1 MVEVDPASR
10 ERLELE
16 TRVLA
21 AALRQSLQLGD
32 MEGSN
37 LAHEQIFILLK
48 ARQELMNGPSAVELS
63 RALRAS
69 EAGLGNANGQALPEK
84 TRRIPDIEWF
94 EEGDKAQ
101 KPATEMQSVTADPAK
116 SRQEEISQNEIR
128 EDEIRQDESDFEESA
143 QENLAL
149 PASETDKSQ
158 LAAVERVEQELKA
171 GASQEAAEPNF
182 YQFFGLEQGADRQDI
197 HRSFLVRVR
206 SILRGIKQRS
216 EPLRGFERQEVL
228 KGLQKVWINHDILQD
243 ASTRGDYDQR
253 LSGHAVADEA
263 PQESKTGPT
272 VRIGELLQS
281 SGLLEKTELEIAADM
296 HKAMP
301 ELMFGSFLVKQ
312 GFVEER
318 DLECVLISQQLIKTG
333 QISLEQ
339 FQELMP
345 ERGDTGTMFNL
356 LLERGLVTRE
366 ELDKAISS
374 LPSEEAGIVA
384 RALAQETQA
393 AAPEAEPIQEVKEV
407 KEIQEVQEAPVKLT
421 PNNAV
426 PSWKDQLDWSEPESE
441 AEAEAAAPSKVEQE
455 VIDTDGAKEEEE
467 LLSFSPDEGG
477 SEQQVAEPVGGVFGR
492 DVGSEIDKP
501 NPGKESASIIDLA
514 PEAKTDKE
522 PGQNSQERV
531 RKRSLIDLM
540 FDLNPQESLK
550 ESTKDGN
557 ADSSLESAVEEINSI
572 QSAEPASVGTA
583 PESQISEPAI
593 EADLALGSAD
603 SASVGAVQASHR
615 EHNLDDDNLEG
626 QAELSAKEVKRP
638 SLDDVLFGG
647 CFKADTGK
655 ADTDKADGKNTNVI
669 IGDAIFASAD
679 TISHSA
685 EIDGGLAVENSLPD
699 DLLEEANE
707 TLESETHQIKNY
719 CEKQS
724 EEQSK
729 EQSKELASSFDL
741 AELEPEM
748 DIEKELNDLE
758 RLEALDNLDED
769 GDDLESDTSTEL
781 PALENVDK
789 SKAAAKDNWS
799 IVSKPA
805 SYLASFLMDE
815 MPARK
820 DKGNTG
826 NTGKKDDDG
835 GRRGFKRKKRN

>member
-101 KPATEMQSVTADPAK
+101 KPATEMQSVTADPAEPDK
-116 SRQEEISQNEIR
+116 SSQEEISQK
-128 EDEIRQDESDFEESA
+128 EIRQEDSDFEESA

-149 PASETDKSQ
+149 PGSETDKSQ
-158 LAAVERVEQELKA
+158 LAAVVQVEQELKA

-253 LSGHAVADEA
+253 LSGHAVSHEA
-263 PQESKTGPT
+263 PQESKNGPT

-345 ERGDTGTMFNL
+345 ERGDSGTMFNL

-393 AAPEAEPIQEVKEV
+393 AAPEAEQIQEVKEV
-407 KEIQEVQEAPVKLT
+407 KEVKEVQEAPVKLT

-426 PSWKDQLDWSEPESE
+426 PSWKDQLDWSEP
-441 AEAEAAAPSKVEQE
+441 EAEAAAPSKVEQE

-477 SEQQVAEPVGGVFGR
+477 SEQKEAEPVGGVFGLE
-492 DVGSEIDKP
+492 VSSEIAKP
-501 NPGKESASIIDLA
+501 NPGEESASRIDLA

-540 FDLNPQESLK
+540 FDLNPQESLKESTK

-655 ADTDKADGKNTNVI
+655 ADTGKADGKNTNVI
-669 IGDAIFASAD
+669 IGDATFASAD

-719 CEKQS
+719 S

>member
-1 MVEVDPASR
+1 VVEVDPASR

-477 SEQQVAEPVGGVFGR
+477 SEQKVAEPVGGVFGR
-492 DVGSEIDKP
+492 VVGSEIAKP

-514 PEAKTDKE
+514 PEAKIDKE
-522 PGQNSQERV
+522 TGQNSQERV

-550 ESTKDGN
+550 ESTKDSN
-557 ADSSLESAVEEINSI
+557 ADSNADSTSERAAEEINSI
-572 QSAEPASVGTA
+572 QSAEPTSVGAA
-583 PESQISEPAI
+583 PESQICEPAL
-593 EADLALGSAD
+593 EADLALESSAD
-603 SASVGAVQASHR
+603 SASAGSVQASPKDHS
-615 EHNLDDDNLEG
+615 LDDDNFDG
-626 QAELSAKEVKRP
+626 QAEATAKEVKRP

-647 CFKADTGK
+647 SFKAD
-655 ADTDKADGKNTNVI
+655 ASEADGKNNNAI

-685 EIDGGLAVENSLPD
+685 ETDGGLAVENSLPD

-707 TLESETHQIKNY
+707 TLESETHQIKND
-719 CEKQS
+719 S

-729 EQSKELASSFDL
+729 EQSKELASSLDL
-741 AELEPEM
+741 SELEPEL

-758 RLEALDNLDED
+758 RLEALDGFDED

-781 PALENVDK
+781 PALENVEK
-789 SKAAAKDNWS
+789 GKAAAKDNWS

>member
-128 EDEIRQDESDFEESA
+128 QDEIRQDESDFEESA

-441 AEAEAAAPSKVEQE
+441 AAAEAAAPSKVEQE

-477 SEQQVAEPVGGVFGR
+477 SEQKVAEPVGGVFGR
-492 DVGSEIDKP
+492 VVGSEIAKP

-514 PEAKTDKE
+514 PEAKIDKE
-522 PGQNSQERV
+522 TGQNSQERV

-550 ESTKDGN
+550 ESTKDSN
-557 ADSSLESAVEEINSI
+557 ADSNADSTSERAAEEINSI
-572 QSAEPASVGTA
+572 QSAEPTSVGAA
-583 PESQISEPAI
+583 PESQICEPAL
-593 EADLALGSAD
+593 EADLALESSAD
-603 SASVGAVQASHR
+603 SASAGSIQASPK
-615 EHNLDDDNLEG
+615 EHSLDDDNFDG
-626 QAELSAKEVKRP
+626 QAEATAKEVKRP

-647 CFKADTGK
+647 SFKAD
-655 ADTDKADGKNTNVI
+655 ASKADGKNTNAI
-669 IGDAIFASAD
+669 IGDAIFANAD

-685 EIDGGLAVENSLPD
+685 ETDGGLAVENSLPD

-707 TLESETHQIKNY
+707 TLESETHQIKND
-719 CEKQS
+719 S

-729 EQSKELASSFDL
+729 EQSKELASSLDL
-741 AELEPEM
+741 SELEPEL

-758 RLEALDNLDED
+758 RLEALDGFDED

-781 PALENVDK
+781 PALENVEK
-789 SKAAAKDNWS
+789 GKAAAKDNWS

>member
-48 ARQELMNGPSAVELS
+48 ARQELMNGPSAAELS

-69 EAGLGNANGQALPEK
+69 EAGLGNANGQALQEK

-94 EEGDKAQ
+94 EESSEKAQ
-101 KPATEMQSVTADPAK
+101 KPGSEVQVS
-116 SRQEEISQNEIR
+116 SSIENG
-128 EDEIRQDESDFEESA
+128 
-143 QENLAL
+143 QENISL
-149 PASETDKSQ
+149 PEAETDKPQ
-158 LAAVERVEQELKA
+158 VAALGVDEEKA
-171 GASQEAAEPNF
+171 VSKEPAEPDF

-197 HRSFLVRVR
+197 HRVFLVRVR
-206 SILRGIKQRS
+206 AILRGIKQRS

-253 LSGHAVADEA
+253 LSGHAVSDEA
-263 PQESKTGPT
+263 PQEVKTGAAM
-272 VRIGELLQS
+272 RIGELLQS

-312 GFVEER
+312 GFVQER

-366 ELDKAISS
+366 ELDQAIAS
-374 LPSEEAGIVA
+374 LPTEEAGIVA
-384 RALAQETQA
+384 RALAQETRA
-393 AAPEAEPIQEVKEV
+393 SMAEATEATEATEAKEVPEVPEVPEVTAEPDV
-407 KEIQEVQEAPVKLT
+407 PVKLT

-441 AEAEAAAPSKVEQE
+441 SESEPESESQSESGSESKSQSDVAVANSLAAKPE
-455 VIDTDGAKEEEE
+455 GE
-467 LLSFSPDEGG
+467 LLSFSPDEGATDIHRDAELIGAG
-477 SEQQVAEPVGGVFGR
+477 SALEGAEQASSNLGQV
-492 DVGSEIDKP
+492 
-501 NPGKESASIIDLA
+501 PGASIDLR
-514 PEAKTDKE
+514 PESELEPESKTDKE
-522 PGQNSQERV
+522 PGQRTQERV

-550 ESTKDGN
+550 ETLKESNSENSLKNSEPSQSSAPLADGATEAVTSHLSEPSN
-557 ADSSLESAVEEINSI
+557 KTDLDLESS
-572 QSAEPASVGTA
+572 
-583 PESQISEPAI
+583 
-593 EADLALGSAD
+593 DGSAAAGSKD
-603 SASVGAVQASHR
+603 VEGENEVP
-615 EHNLDDDNLEG
+615 LLEG
-626 QAELSAKEVKRP
+626 QVESSPGSLDLSYKGGQKEGKRP

-647 CFKADTGK
+647 SFRTDKNKADASTEAESISSS
-655 ADTDKADGKNTNVI
+655 ADIADLESTPAVDSIVQEYPQEGLQDNTPER
-669 IGDAIFASAD
+669 AKETLASATREVND
-679 TISHSA
+679 EIEHS
-685 EIDGGLAVENSLPD
+685 DKSQHGSGSDSSSL
-699 DLLEEANE
+699 DLP
-707 TLESETHQIKNY
+707 
-719 CEKQS
+719 
-724 EEQSK
+724 
-729 EQSKELASSFDL
+729 
-741 AELEPEM
+741 ELEPEM

-758 RLEALDNLDED
+758 RLEALDNLDDD

-789 SKAAAKDNWS
+789 GKAAAKDNWS

>member
-128 EDEIRQDESDFEESA
+128 QDESDFEESA

-149 PASETDKSQ
+149 SGSETDKSQ
-158 LAAVERVEQELKA
+158 LAAVEPVEQELKA

-253 LSGHAVADEA
+253 LNGHAVTDEA
-263 PQESKTGPT
+263 PQESKNGPT

-374 LPSEEAGIVA
+374 LPSEEAVIVA

-393 AAPEAEPIQEVKEV
+393 ATPEAEQIQEVKEV
-407 KEIQEVQEAPVKLT
+407 KAVQEIQEIQEAPVKLT

-426 PSWKDQLDWSEPESE
+426 PSWKDQLDWSEPES
-441 AEAEAAAPSKVEQE
+441 EAEAAAPSKVEQE

-477 SEQQVAEPVGGVFGR
+477 SEQKVAEPVGGVFGR
-492 DVGSEIDKP
+492 DVGSEIAKP

-550 ESTKDGN
+550 ESTKDSN
-557 ADSSLESAVEEINSI
+557 ADSTSERATEEINSI
-572 QSAEPASVGTA
+572 QSAEPASVGAA
-583 PESQISEPAI
+583 PESQISEPVL
-593 EADLALGSAD
+593 EADLALESSAD
-603 SASVGAVQASHR
+603 SASAGSVQASPKDHS
-615 EHNLDDDNLEG
+615 LDDDNFEG
-626 QAELSAKEVKRP
+626 QAEATAKEVKRP

-647 CFKADTGK
+647 SFKAD
-655 ADTDKADGKNTNVI
+655 ASKADGKNTNAI

-685 EIDGGLAVENSLPD
+685 ETDGGLAVENSLPD

-707 TLESETHQIKNY
+707 TLESETHQIKNDS
-719 CEKQS
+719 EEQS

-729 EQSKELASSFDL
+729 DLASSFDL

-789 SKAAAKDNWS
+789 GKAAAKDNWS

-826 NTGKKDDDG
+826 NTGNAGNTGKKDDDG

>member
-477 SEQQVAEPVGGVFGR
+477 SEQKVAEPVGGVFGR
-492 DVGSEIDKP
+492 VVGSEIAKP

-514 PEAKTDKE
+514 PEAKIDKE
-522 PGQNSQERV
+522 TGQNSQERV

-550 ESTKDGN
+550 ESTKDSN
-557 ADSSLESAVEEINSI
+557 ADSNADSTSERAAEEINSI
-572 QSAEPASVGTA
+572 QSAEPTSVGAA
-583 PESQISEPAI
+583 PESQICEPAL
-593 EADLALGSAD
+593 EADLALESSAD
-603 SASVGAVQASHR
+603 SASAGSVQASPKDHS
-615 EHNLDDDNLEG
+615 LDDDNFDG
-626 QAELSAKEVKRP
+626 QAEATAKEVKRP

-647 CFKADTGK
+647 SFKAD
-655 ADTDKADGKNTNVI
+655 ASKADGKNNNAI

-685 EIDGGLAVENSLPD
+685 ETDGGLAVENSLPD

-707 TLESETHQIKNY
+707 TLESETHQIKND
-719 CEKQS
+719 S

-729 EQSKELASSFDL
+729 EQSKELASSLDL
-741 AELEPEM
+741 SELEPEL

-758 RLEALDNLDED
+758 RLEALDGFDED

-781 PALENVDK
+781 PALENVEK
-789 SKAAAKDNWS
+789 GKAAAKDNWS

>member
-149 PASETDKSQ
+149 PASETDKSR
-158 LAAVERVEQELKA
+158 LAAVEPVEQELKA

-253 LSGHAVADEA
+253 LSGHAVALEA

-374 LPSEEAGIVA
+374 LPSEEAVIVA

-393 AAPEAEPIQEVKEV
+393 ATPEAEQIQEVKEV
-407 KEIQEVQEAPVKLT
+407 KAVQEIQEIQEAPVKLT

-426 PSWKDQLDWSEPESE
+426 PSWKDQLDWSEP
-441 AEAEAAAPSKVEQE
+441 EAEAAAPSKVEQE

-477 SEQQVAEPVGGVFGR
+477 SEQKVAEPVGGVFGR
-492 DVGSEIDKP
+492 DVGSEIAKP

-550 ESTKDGN
+550 ESTKDSN
-557 ADSSLESAVEEINSI
+557 ADSNADSTSERATEEINSI
-572 QSAEPASVGTA
+572 QSAEPASVGAA
-583 PESQISEPAI
+583 PESQISEPVL
-593 EADLALGSAD
+593 EADLALESSAD
-603 SASVGAVQASHR
+603 SASAGSVQASHKD
-615 EHNLDDDNLEG
+615 HSLDDDNFEG
-626 QAELSAKEVKRP
+626 QAEATAKEVKRP

-647 CFKADTGK
+647 SFKAD
-655 ADTDKADGKNTNVI
+655 ASKADGKNTNAI

-685 EIDGGLAVENSLPD
+685 ETDGGLAVENSLPD

-707 TLESETHQIKNY
+707 TLESETHQIKNDS
-719 CEKQS
+719 EKQS
-724 EEQSK
+724 K
-729 EQSKELASSFDL
+729 DLASSFDL

-789 SKAAAKDNWS
+789 GKAAAKDNWS